1 LEQDIKV
8 CDLARS
14 SISLLLDDSLNHDD
28 YFHDF
33 RLMVEVT
40 SSLITLS
47 VTPELAKRLWRQLTG
62 MRTHFLDFV

>member
-33 RLMVEVT
+33 RLMMEVT

-47 VTPELAKRLWRQLTG
+47 VTPELSKEAVASTDRDEDPLS
-62 MRTHFLDFV
+62 